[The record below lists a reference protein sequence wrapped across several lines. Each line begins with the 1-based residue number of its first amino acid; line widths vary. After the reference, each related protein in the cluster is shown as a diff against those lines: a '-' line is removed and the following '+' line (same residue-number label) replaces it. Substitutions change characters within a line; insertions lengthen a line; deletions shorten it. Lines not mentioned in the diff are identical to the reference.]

1 MVKMAELMCNPLM
14 PLPFTPRGM
23 MKLSFDMMQQSAA
36 AVRLFVPWPET
47 RLALQEFQNKLEA
60 FSLFAHV
67 DLVLQIPPGGEV
79 SLPELVKR
87 TEALEPYSSVWATEG
102 LGYYVATKF
111 CKQSAT
117 LRSLLNDERGG
128 IPERG
133 LVALHSGM
141 GLAIANR
148 VMETISPAS
157 HESEIRRVL
166 VQFVTVCRDNFS
178 TGYLGAAYESLG
190 LVTRNLY
197 PQMIPKLD
205 QQLRQIDGDL
215 LAYFWH
221 GVGRGIYFAPT
232 NFLPDGNSSGRAL
245 KLTCEEPRHELGK
258 RNALAGLAWAMTL
271 VNIRHPEILE
281 GFLKHHGSQLG
292 DSDAFINGV
301 GSSVVI
307 WRDSTVDDSYLK
319 AFCRYQPDSSDST
332 LVERW
337 ERMVRRPCV
346 RALESVYPALKA
358 RRRLG
363 DAFRCNDAMAC

>member
-87 TEALEPYSSVWATEG
+87 TEVLEPYSSVWATEG

-117 LRSLLNDERGG
+117 LRSLLNGERGG

-141 GLAIANR
+141 GLAIATR

-205 QQLRQIDGDL
+205 QQLTQIDGDL

-281 GFLKHHGSQLG
+281 GFLKHHGSQLD

-301 GSSVVI
+301 SSSVVI
-307 WRDSTVDDSYLK
+307 WRDSTVDDPYLK